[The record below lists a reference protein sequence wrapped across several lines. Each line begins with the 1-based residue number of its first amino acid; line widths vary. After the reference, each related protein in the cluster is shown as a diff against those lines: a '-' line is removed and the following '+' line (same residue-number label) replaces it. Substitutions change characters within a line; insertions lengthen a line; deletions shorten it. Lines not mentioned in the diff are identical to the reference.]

1 MRQHHRI
8 DRLSDF
14 IREVREVADEP
25 QHVSPRQEFSS
36 GRELIETVKARR
48 EQAQA
53 FRVIADEIEVE
64 MGEETDRYNPDLIDG
79 VLVRWINPGRAAR
92 DETAFR
98 HALKTA
104 HRLRAAGERM
114 TDARLPDHG
123 LACARLRHP
132 GQDRLL
138 RHTDRPLRHH
148 QSTQGPGH
156 HRPQRREES
165 RQAVGNRPRRGIR
178 PRPTPSFETNPS
190 AAGR

>member
-1 MRQHHRI
+1 MSPILWRVC
-8 DRLSDF
+8 LSRASGF
-14 IREVREVADEP
+14 ISKVREVSDEP
-25 QHVSPRQEFSS
+25 QQVSPRQEFSS

-53 FRVIADEIEVE
+53 FRAIADEIEVE

-104 HRLRAAGERM
+104 HRLHAAGQRRCRRCGI
-114 TDARLPDHG
+114 AKPWP
-123 LACARLRHP
+123 ACARVRHP

-138 RHTDRPLRHH
+138 RHTHRPLRHH
-148 QSTQGPGH
+148 KPAQGPGH
-156 HRPQRREES
+156 HGPQRRQES
-165 RQAVGNRPRRGIR
+165 HQEVGTRP
-178 PRPTPSFETNPS
+178 
-190 AAGR
+190 

>member
-104 HRLRAAGERM
+104 HR
-114 TDARLPDHG
+114 
-123 LACARLRHP
+123 
-132 GQDRLL
+132 
-138 RHTDRPLRHH
+138 